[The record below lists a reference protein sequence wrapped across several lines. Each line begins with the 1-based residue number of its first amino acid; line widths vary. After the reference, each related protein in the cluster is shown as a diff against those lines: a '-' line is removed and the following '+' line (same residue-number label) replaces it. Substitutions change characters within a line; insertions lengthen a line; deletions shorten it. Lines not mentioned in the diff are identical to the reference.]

1 MRLQDCAVIKVIE
14 VKEKGGSIAEFVLNA
29 SKITIGEEYIN

>member
-1 MRLQDCAVIKVIE
+1 MRLQDCADIKVIE
-14 VKEKGGSIAEFVLNA
+14 VKKKVSIAEFVLNA